1 MLKFIV
7 TGGTSF
13 IGRQVVRQ
21 IVNNGDFVYVI
32 CRKESPSIKYLPNND
47 LVKIIYLD
55 FNNIDGLNKIIN
67 QADIFLNLAWTG
79 GTQKTRDDAEIQ
91 KANVR
96 NSLNA
101 LYVAD
106 KLGCKYFFE
115 AGSQSE
121 LGICNCLQTEELPF
135 NPFTEYA
142 KGKEEVYRNAI
153 DFQKRSQIKYVH
165 LRIFSVYGEGDHPY
179 TLISNCISKMINNE
193 EIDLSS
199 GNQNW
204 NFLYVADAGKIIL
217 KVMKS
222 YFESNCNYTIVNI
235 ASSDTRKL
243 KEFLQEMKKV
253 LNSKSKLNFGVI
265 KSSNPANLNPDLKLL
280 NEIIGEYKYTS
291 FKDGILNTLQAVNNG

>member
-13 IGRQVVRQ
+13 IGRQVVKQ

-79 GTQKTRDDAEIQ
+79 GTQKTRDDVEIQ

-101 LYVAD
+101 LYVAE

-142 KGKEEVYRNAI
+142 KGKEEVVI
-153 DFQKRSQIKYVH
+153 P
-165 LRIFSVYGEGDHPY
+165 LCSV
-179 TLISNCISKMINNE
+179 
-193 EIDLSS
+193 
-199 GNQNW
+199 
-204 NFLYVADAGKIIL
+204 
-217 KVMKS
+217 
-222 YFESNCNYTIVNI
+222 
-235 ASSDTRKL
+235 
-243 KEFLQEMKKV
+243 
-253 LNSKSKLNFGVI
+253 
-265 KSSNPANLNPDLKLL
+265 
-280 NEIIGEYKYTS
+280 
-291 FKDGILNTLQAVNNG
+291 LQAQRTPCQLHLFFKKYFTFRSSYHANTYA